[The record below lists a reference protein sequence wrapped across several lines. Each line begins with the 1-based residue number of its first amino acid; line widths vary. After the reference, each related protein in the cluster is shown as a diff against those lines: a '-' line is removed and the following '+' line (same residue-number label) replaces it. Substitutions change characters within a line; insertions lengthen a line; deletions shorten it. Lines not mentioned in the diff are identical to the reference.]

1 MGWAAS
7 RQAPLGLEVAQSR
20 VNLLLMN
27 DRRSSA
33 FDSTSGSLAGRAL
46 IAMPGIGDPR
56 FERAVIYICGH
67 TADHAYGLVLNRPV
81 DGLTTP
87 GLLQKLGVESGIE
100 VPPDPVMYGGPVE
113 QERGFVLHTADYLN
127 TDSSTLVDEGVALTG
142 TRDILEAMASH
153 NRRPRHAFLA
163 LGYSGWGAGQLE
175 QELQQNVWLTCE
187 PDEALLFGHDYD
199 HKWSMALNR
208 LGIEAHQL
216 SGDAGRA

>member
-1 MGWAAS
+1 
-7 RQAPLGLEVAQSR
+7 
-20 VNLLLMN
+20 MN
-27 DRRSSA
+27 DRRPSA
-33 FDSTSGSLAGRAL
+33 FDSAPGSLAGRAL

-56 FERAVIYICGH
+56 FERAVIYICRH
-67 TADHAYGLVLNRPV
+67 TAEHAYGLVLNRPV

-87 GLLQKLGVESGIE
+87 SLLQKLGVESAIE
-100 VPPDPVMYGGPVE
+100 IPPDPVMYGGPVDR
-113 QERGFVLHTADYLN
+113 ERGFVLHTADYLN
-127 TDSSTLVDEGVALTG
+127 SDSSTLIDDGVALTG

-187 PDEALLFGHDYD
+187 PDEAILFGHDHD

-216 SGDAGRA
+216 SSDAGRA

>member
-1 MGWAAS
+1 MS
-7 RQAPLGLEVAQSR
+7 
-20 VNLLLMN
+20 
-27 DRRSSA
+27 DRRPSA
-33 FDSTSGSLAGRAL
+33 FDSMSGSLAGRAL

-67 TADHAYGLVLNRPV
+67 TTEHAYGLVLNRPV

-87 GLLQKLGVESGIE
+87 TLLQKLGVESAIE
-100 VPPDPVMYGGPVE
+100 IPPDPVLYGGPVE
-113 QERGFVLHTADYLN
+113 RERGFVLHTADYLN
-127 TDSSTLVDEGVALTG
+127 SDSSTLVDDGVALTG

-175 QELQQNVWLTCE
+175 QELQQNVWLTCD
-187 PDEALLFGHDYD
+187 PDEALLFGHDYNQ
-199 HKWSMALNR
+199 KWSMALNR
-208 LGIEAHQL
+208 LGIKAHQL

>member
-1 MGWAAS
+1 MT
-7 RQAPLGLEVAQSR
+7 
-20 VNLLLMN
+20 
-27 DRRSSA
+27 DRRPSA
-33 FDSTSGSLAGRAL
+33 FDTISGSLAGRAL

-67 TADHAYGLVLNRPV
+67 TAEHAYGLVLNRPV

-87 GLLQKLGVESGIE
+87 SLLQKLGVESAIE

-113 QERGFVLHTADYLN
+113 KERGFVLHTADYLN
-127 TDSSTLVDEGVALTG
+127 SESSTLIDDGVALTG

-175 QELQQNVWLTCE
+175 QELQQNVWLTCD
-187 PDEALLFGHDYD
+187 PDEAILFGRDHE
-199 HKWSMALNR
+199 HKWNMALSR
-208 LGIEAHQL
+208 LGIQAHQL
-216 SGDAGRA
+216 SADAGRA

>member
-1 MGWAAS
+1 MT
-7 RQAPLGLEVAQSR
+7 
-20 VNLLLMN
+20 
-27 DRRSSA
+27 DRRPTALDSA
-33 FDSTSGSLAGRAL
+33 SGSLAGQAL

-87 GLLQKLGVESGIE
+87 SLFQKLGVESAME

-113 QERGFVLHTADYLN
+113 KERGFVLHTTDYLN
-127 TDSSTLVDEGVALTG
+127 SDSSTLIVDGVALTA

-175 QELQQNVWLTCE
+175 QELQQNVWLTCP
-187 PDEALLFGHDYD
+187 PDETLLFGQDYD

-208 LGIEAHQL
+208 LGIQAHQL
-216 SGDAGRA
+216 SADAGRA